1 MAYTVKQA
9 RRLADKSQ
17 AEMAL
22 LLGVSRWTYRKIES
36 HPENAKIGQARK
48 ISEIT
53 GVPLDDIIFA
63 EDSTFRRD
71 RRE

>member
-9 RRLADKSQ
+9 RRLADKTQ
-17 AEMAL
+17 AEMAV
-22 LLGVSRWTYRKIES
+22 LLGVSRWTYRSIES
-36 HPENAKIGQARK
+36 HPGKAKIAQARK

-63 EDSTFRRD
+63 DDSTFSRRKV
-71 RRE
+71 